1 MKAIYCNQVETLLC
15 DYLDRLLSA
24 GEVTALEEHV
34 AGCPA
39 CALTVADMRL
49 AMRYAQEAGAV
60 DVPVELISRI
70 LEQTTGQAPA
80 GVPEWRH
87 RLTGWWDRTVSPVVR
102 SVMEPKFALG
112 LAMTVISCSMML
124 STAGFD
130 VRRLQ
135 WSDLQPANLRT
146 NVTRRVALAG
156 AWATKS
162 YENLR
167 VVYEIQTQLQ
177 AWRDDSAA
185 NTTDSK
191 QPDAP
196 GPKNGNG
203 KGKPSTG
210 SGNGSGTG
218 AGSGPGSDKDKGSKT
233 KDNRST
239 DSSQPKTPFPELH
252 RRWTAPL
259 TMAACALWR

>member
-15 DYLDRLLSA
+15 DYLDGLLSA
-24 GEVTALEEHV
+24 AEVAVLEEHV
-34 AGCPA
+34 AGCST

-60 DVPVELISRI
+60 DVPVHLISRI

-80 GVPEWRH
+80 GVPAWRH
-87 RLTGWWDRTVSPVVR
+87 RLIGWWDGNVSPVVR
-102 SVMEPKFALG
+102 SVLEPRFALG
-112 LAMTVISCSMML
+112 MAMTVISFSMVL

-130 VRRLQ
+130 VQRLE
-135 WSDLQPANLRT
+135 WSDLQPGNLKH

-156 AWATKS
+156 AWATRN

-177 AWRDDSAA
+177 VWRDDSAA
-185 NTTDSK
+185 TST
-191 QPDAP
+191 PADARS
-196 GPKNGNG
+196 PKDGTG
-203 KGKPSTG
+203 KGKPAVGSSGG
-210 SGNGSGTG
+210 SGADSN
-218 AGSGPGSDKDKGSKT
+218 KDKSGSKT

-239 DSSQPKTPFPELH
+239 DSARPDAPRQELH

-259 TMAACALWR
+259 TMAACALWP